1 MKRAK
6 QLLGIVGVAA
16 VLGILGG
23 CARGDFTLPT
33 TLPAVA
39 IPQGRSATQTIR
51 VTRTGN
57 FGGAIDFSVTGL
69 PTGVTARFDPVRT
82 AATATANTSTLTL
95 TVGDAVAVQ
104 RHTLRVV
111 ATSGRIRREATLEV
125 NVQVRPDFSMATAP
139 AALTVRQGA
148 SGTVTV
154 NLVRNATF
162 GAAVPVALTLEGAPA
177 GVTGTFSPAS
187 VTAATSTLTLSATT
201 AAAPGTYTLTVRGRG
216 DGLDRTARVT
226 LTVEAPPGFSM
237 ALLPIAVP
245 VRPGESANV
254 TITLTRVG
262 GLADPVQFEVEG
274 APTGVTA
281 TFDPNPA
288 PAGTATLRIATGA
301 AAAAGTYVL
310 RVRGTAG
317 AISHVVNVNLT
328 IAP

>member
-1 MKRAK
+1 MKTKRAK
-6 QLLGIVGVAA
+6 QLLGIVGLAV
-16 VLGILGG
+16 VLGVLAG
-23 CARGDFTLPT
+23 CARGSFTLPA
-33 TLPAVA
+33 TLTAVS
-39 IPQGRSATQTIR
+39 IPQGRSATQTIT

-57 FGGAIDFSVTGL
+57 FAGEISFSVTGA

-82 AATATANTSTLTL
+82 TTTGNTSTLTL

-104 RHTLRVV
+104 RYTLRVV
-111 ATSGRIRREATLEV
+111 ATSGRIRREATLEL
-125 NVQVRPDFSMATAP
+125 NVTVRPDFTMATAP
-139 AALTVRQGA
+139 ATLTVRQGA
-148 SGTVTV
+148 TGTVTV
-154 NLVRNATF
+154 TLTRNATMT
-162 GAAVPVALTLEGAPA
+162 AAVALTLEGAPA
-177 GVTGTFSPAS
+177 GVTGAFAPAS
-187 VTAATSTLTLSATT
+187 VPVTPPTSTLTLTVGA
-201 AAAPGTYTLTVRGRG
+201 AAAPGAYTLTIRGRG
-216 DGLDRTARVT
+216 DGIDKTATVR
-226 LTVEAPPGFSM
+226 LTVEAAPDFSM
-237 ALLPIAVP
+237 ALLPTAIT

-262 GLADPVQFEVEG
+262 GFADPVQFELEG

-317 AISHVVNVNLT
+317 AISKVVNVNLT